1 MQNIIM
7 HVFNK
12 EMYFFDDS
20 ELSLLDCMTIRDLC
34 ELGGYQND
42 LPLFAVLAAMFSVL
56 QEGSLCLNLDKNFL
70 PDKLQPFMES
80 KKTEQISAQ
89 FLSNLAENRYNNL
102 IAKNIDTYLPLI
114 VYESKEKKLLYFQKF
129 FFHET
134 RLKHRLKTFLRAKKS
149 CKLSGKKEKQI
160 LKEIFSDNLA
170 IRVSKQGELVEKD
183 QHQVKALRLALGSQ
197 FAIISGGPGTGKT
210 SVMVNIL
217 RCFVRAGIEPR
228 QIILAAPTGRA
239 AQRMTEAIHSQIN
252 SIKIPCPE
260 DIELL
265 NLTGSTLHRILQYKT
280 HSHDFHYRDTNPLP
294 ASVVIVDEVSMVD
307 VVMMERLLR
316 AIDPEKTRL
325 ILLGDKDQLP
335 SVEAGA
341 VFAEMIPDETE
352 DNMFKDRLIVLKK
365 VYRSGANLLHLAKQ
379 INQGKCPEYS
389 PVSLD
394 FALLL
399 KQDNWTFVLPDD
411 NINKWK
417 KQLRLWVEHYY
428 LGRINK
434 DNKSYKELILEA
446 GTFDT
451 DRLAASGAG
460 QDILDRI
467 FSRVEGAR
475 ILTLLRKGVYGCSWI
490 NGIIA
495 QYLNFEL
502 EPQAKILKD
511 VFAGAIIMITR
522 NDYSKKLFNGDVG
535 VAIKNVDG
543 NYRVF
548 FKRFSSYIFFDIDFL
563 PKWELGFAVTV
574 HKSQGT
580 EFDDVLLVLP
590 DNENHRLLTREII
603 YTGITRAKKRVI
615 LYGIE
620 PAFKTALQRKIE
632 RESGLMW

>member
-1 MQNIIM
+1 
-7 HVFNK
+7 
-12 EMYFFDDS
+12 MYESFDDS
-20 ELSLLDCMTIRDLC
+20 ELSALDFMTIRDLC

-42 LPLFAVLAAMFSVL
+42 LPLSAVLTAMFSAL
-56 QEGSLCLNLDKNFL
+56 QEGSLCLNIDKDSL
-70 PDKLQPFMES
+70 SDKLQLFMES
-80 KKTEQISAQ
+80 KKAKQISAQ
-89 FLSNLAENRYNNL
+89 FLSNFAENRYNNL

-114 VYESKEKKLLYFQKF
+114 SHESKEKKLLYFQKF

-134 RLKHRLKTFLRAKKS
+134 RLKHRLKAFLQADEP
-149 CKLSGKKEKQI
+149 CKLSGEKENEI
-160 LKEIFSDNLA
+160 LKEIFSDNHA
-170 IRVSKQGELVEKD
+170 IRISKQGAPVEKD
-183 QHQVKALRLALGSQ
+183 QDQVKALRLALGSQ

-217 RCFVRAGIEPR
+217 RCFVRAGIKPE

-239 AQRMTEAIHSQIN
+239 AQRMTEAIHTQIN
-252 SIKIPCPE
+252 SIKNPCAE

-265 NLTGSTLHRILQYKT
+265 NLTGSTLHRILRYKT
-280 HSHDFHYRDTNPLP
+280 SSHDFHYRDTNPLP

-307 VVMMERLLR
+307 VVMMERFLR
-316 AIDPEKTRL
+316 AIDPAKTRL
-325 ILLGDKDQLP
+325 VLLGDKDQLP

-352 DNMFKDRLIVLKK
+352 ENIFKDRLVVLKK

-379 INQGKCPEYS
+379 INQGKCPEYA

-394 FALLL
+394 SALLL
-399 KQDNWTFVLPDD
+399 KEDSWAFVLPDD

-417 KQLRLWVEHYY
+417 KQLRLWVEHHYS
-428 LGRINK
+428 GRKNK

-446 GTFDT
+446 GKLDA
-451 DRLAASGAG
+451 DSLASSDDE
-460 QDILDRI
+460 QNILDQI
-467 FSRVEGAR
+467 FSKIEKAR
-475 ILTLLRKGVYGCSWI
+475 ILTLLRKGIYGCSWI
-490 NGIIA
+490 NSIIA
-495 QYLNFEL
+495 QYLSFEL
-502 EPQAKILKD
+502 EPLTKMRNNI
-511 VFAGAIIMITR
+511 FSGAVIMITQ

-535 VAIKNVDG
+535 VIIKNVDG

-548 FKRFSSYIFFDIDFL
+548 FKQFGSYIFFDIDFL
-563 PKWELGFAVTV
+563 LKWEPGFAVTV

-590 DNENHRLLTREII
+590 DNESHRLLTREII

-620 PAFKTALQRKIE
+620 PAFKSALQRKIE
-632 RESGLMW
+632 RESGLTW

>member
-1 MQNIIM
+1 M
-7 HVFNK
+7 HIFNE
-12 EMYFFDDS
+12 EMHFFGDN
-20 ELSLLDCMTIRDLC
+20 ELSALDCMTIRDLC
-34 ELGGYQND
+34 ELCGYQND
-42 LPLFAVLAAMFSVL
+42 VPLFAVLTAMFSAL
-56 QEGSLCLNLDKNFL
+56 QEGSLCLNIDKNSL

-80 KKTEQISAQ
+80 EKAKQISAQ

-102 IAKNIDTYLPLI
+102 IVKNIDTYQPLI
-114 VYESKEKKLLYFQKF
+114 VYESKGTKFLYFQKF
-129 FFHET
+129 FFHEN
-134 RLKHRLKTFLRAKKS
+134 RLKHRLKAFLQAKES
-149 CKLSGKKEKQI
+149 CKLSGKKEKEI

-170 IRVSKQGELVEKD
+170 IRVSKQGEPVEKD
-183 QHQVKALRLALGSQ
+183 PHQVKALRLALGSQ

-217 RCFVRAGIEPR
+217 RCLVRAGIDPG

-239 AQRMTEAIHSQIN
+239 AQRMTEAVHSQIN
-252 SIKIPCPE
+252 SIKTPCPE

-265 NLTGSTLHRILQYKT
+265 NLSGSTLHRILQYKT
-280 HSHDFHYRDTNPLP
+280 RSHDFHYRDTNPLS
-294 ASVVIVDEVSMVD
+294 ASVIIIDEVSMVD
-307 VVMMERLLR
+307 VVMMEKFLR
-316 AIDPEKTRL
+316 AIDPAKTRL

-341 VFAEMIPDETE
+341 VFAEMIPGETG
-352 DNMFKDRLIVLKK
+352 DNLFKDRLIVLKK

-379 INQGKCPEYS
+379 INQGKCPEYL

-394 FALLL
+394 AALLL
-399 KQDNWTFVLPDD
+399 KQDSWAFVLPDD
-411 NINKWK
+411 DINKWK
-417 KQLRLWVEHYY
+417 KHLWLWVEHHY
-428 LGRINK
+428 LGRTNK

-446 GTFDT
+446 GTFDI

-467 FSRVEGAR
+467 FSGVERAR

-502 EPQAKILKD
+502 GPPARILKD
-511 VFAGAIIMITR
+511 IFTGAIIMITR

-548 FKRFSSYIFFDIDFL
+548 FKRFGSYIFFDMDFL
-563 PKWELGFAVTV
+563 PKWEFGFAVTV

>member
-1 MQNIIM
+1 MNRELL
-7 HVFNK
+7 HK
-12 EMYFFDDS
+12 ETHPFFGDT
-20 ELSLLDCMTIRDLC
+20 ELSALDFMTIRDLC

-42 LPLFAVLAAMFSVL
+42 LPLFAVLTAMFSTL
-56 QEGSLCLNLDKNFL
+56 QEGSLCLNIDKNSL
-70 PDKLQPFMES
+70 SDKLQLFMES
-80 KKTEQISAQ
+80 KKAKQISAQ
-89 FLSNLAENRYNNL
+89 FLSGFAENRYNNL
-102 IAKNIDTYLPLI
+102 ISKNIDTYLPLI
-114 VYESKEKKLLYFQKF
+114 AYESKEKKLLYFQKF
-129 FFHET
+129 FFHES
-134 RLKHRLKTFLRAKKS
+134 RLKHRLKAFLRTRES
-149 CKLSGKKEKQI
+149 CKLSGKKEKEI

-170 IRVSKQGELVEKD
+170 IRVSKQGTPVEKD
-183 QHQVKALRLALGSQ
+183 QDQVKALRLALGSQ

-265 NLTGSTLHRILQYKT
+265 NLTGSTLHRILRYKT
-280 HSHDFHYRDTNPLP
+280 YSHDFHYRDTNPLP
-294 ASVVIVDEVSMVD
+294 ASVVIIDEVSMVD
-307 VVMMERLLR
+307 VVMMERFLS
-316 AIDPEKTRL
+316 AIDPAKTRL
-325 ILLGDKDQLP
+325 VLLGDKDQLP

-341 VFAEMIPDETE
+341 VFAEMIPDETK
-352 DNMFKDRLIVLKK
+352 DSIFKNRLIVLKK

-389 PVSLD
+389 PVSLGS
-394 FALLL
+394 ALLL
-399 KQDNWTFVLPDD
+399 KQDSWSFVLPDD

-417 KQLRLWVEHYY
+417 KQLRLWVEHHY

-446 GTFDT
+446 VKLDA
-451 DRLAASGAG
+451 DSLASSGDG
-460 QDILDRI
+460 RDILSRI
-467 FSRVEGAR
+467 FSGIEKAR

-490 NGIIA
+490 NRIIA
-495 QYLNFEL
+495 QYLSFEL
-502 EPQAKILKD
+502 DPLTRIRKD
-511 VFAGAIIMITR
+511 IFAGAIIMITQ

-535 VAIKNVDG
+535 VAIKNIDG

-548 FKRFSSYIFFDIDFL
+548 FKRFGSHIFFDMDFL
-563 PKWELGFAVTV
+563 PKWEPGFAVTV

-590 DNENHRLLTREII
+590 DNEKHRLLTREII
-603 YTGITRAKKRVI
+603 YTGFTRAKKRVI

-632 RESGLMW
+632 RKSGLTW

>member
-1 MQNIIM
+1 M
-7 HVFNK
+7 HVFNEK
-12 EMYFFDDS
+12 TYQFFDDS
-20 ELSLLDCMTIRDLC
+20 ELSALDCMTIRDLR
-34 ELGGYQND
+34 ELSGYQND
-42 LPLFAVLAAMFSVL
+42 LPLSAVLTAMFSAL
-56 QEGSLCLNLDKNFL
+56 QEGSLCLNIDKNFL
-70 PDKLQPFMES
+70 PDKLQLFMES
-80 KKTEQISAQ
+80 KKAKQISAQ
-89 FLSNLAENRYNNL
+89 FLSNLVENRYNNL
-102 IAKNIDTYLPLI
+102 IAKNIDTYQPII
-114 VYESKEKKLLYFQKF
+114 VYEAKGTKFLYFQKF
-129 FFHET
+129 FFHEN
-134 RLKHRLKTFLRAKKS
+134 RLKHRLKAFLQAKES
-149 CKLSGKKEKQI
+149 CKLSGKKEKEI

-170 IRVSKQGELVEKD
+170 IRVSKQGEPVEKD
-183 QHQVKALRLALGSQ
+183 PHQVKALRLALGSQ

-217 RCFVRAGIEPR
+217 RCLVRAGIDPG

-239 AQRMTEAIHSQIN
+239 AQRMTEAVHSQIN
-252 SIKIPCPE
+252 SIKTPCPE

-265 NLTGSTLHRILQYKT
+265 NLSGSTLHRILQYKT
-280 HSHDFHYRDTNPLP
+280 RSHDFHYRDTNPLS
-294 ASVVIVDEVSMVD
+294 ASVIIIDEVSMVD
-307 VVMMERLLR
+307 VVMMEKFLR
-316 AIDPEKTRL
+316 AIDPAKTRL

-341 VFAEMIPDETE
+341 VFAEMIPGETG
-352 DNMFKDRLIVLKK
+352 DNLFKDRLIVLKK

-379 INQGKCPEYS
+379 INQGECPEYL

-394 FALLL
+394 AALLL
-399 KQDNWTFVLPDD
+399 KQDSWAFVLPDD
-411 NINKWK
+411 DINKWK
-417 KQLRLWVEHYY
+417 KHLWLWVEHHY
-428 LGRINK
+428 LGRTNK

-446 GTFDT
+446 GTFDI

-467 FSRVEGAR
+467 FSGVERAR

-502 EPQAKILKD
+502 GPPARILKD
-511 VFAGAIIMITR
+511 IFTGAIIMITR

-548 FKRFSSYIFFDIDFL
+548 FKRFGSYIFFDMDFL
-563 PKWELGFAVTV
+563 PKWEFGFAVTV

>member
-1 MQNIIM
+1 M
-7 HVFNK
+7 HVFNEK
-12 EMYFFDDS
+12 TYQFFDDS
-20 ELSLLDCMTIRDLC
+20 ELSSLDFMTIRDLC
-34 ELGGYQND
+34 ELGGYKND
-42 LPLFAVLAAMFSVL
+42 LPLFAVLTAMFSAL
-56 QEGSLCLNLDKNFL
+56 QEGSLCLDIDKNSL

-80 KKTEQISAQ
+80 EKAKQISAK
-89 FLSNLAENRYNNL
+89 FLLGLAENKYNNL
-102 IAKNIDTYLPLI
+102 IAKNIDTYQPLI

-129 FFHET
+129 FFHES
-134 RLKHRLKTFLRAKKS
+134 RLKHRLKAFLLAKEL
-149 CKLSGKKEKQI
+149 CKLSDKKEKEI
-160 LKEIFSDNLA
+160 LKEIFSDKFA
-170 IRVSKQGELVEKD
+170 IRVSKDGETVEKD
-183 QHQVKALRLALGSQ
+183 QGQVKALRLALGSQ
-197 FAIISGGPGTGKT
+197 FAIISGRPGTGKT

-217 RCFVRAGIEPR
+217 RCFVRAGIDPG

-239 AQRMTEAIHSQIN
+239 AQRMTEAVHSQIN
-252 SIKIPCPE
+252 SIKTPCPE

-265 NLTGSTLHRILQYKT
+265 NLSGSTLHRILQYKT
-280 HSHDFHYRDTNPLP
+280 RSHDFHYRDTNPLP

-307 VVMMERLLR
+307 VVMMERFLR
-316 AIDPEKTRL
+316 AIDPEKTRV

-341 VFAEMIPDETE
+341 VFAEMIPGETE
-352 DNMFKDRLIVLKK
+352 DNIFKDRLIVLKK

-394 FALLL
+394 AALLL
-399 KQDNWTFVLPDD
+399 KQDSWAFVLPDD

-417 KQLRLWVEHYY
+417 KQLRLWVEHHY
-428 LGRINK
+428 LDRTNK
-434 DNKSYKELILEA
+434 DNKSYKELIFEA

-460 QDILDRI
+460 QDMLDRI
-467 FSRVEGAR
+467 FSGVERAR

-502 EPQAKILKD
+502 EPPARILKD
-511 VFAGAIIMITR
+511 IFAGAIIMITR

-548 FKRFSSYIFFDIDFL
+548 FKRFGSYIFFDMDFL
-563 PKWELGFAVTV
+563 PKWEFGFAVTV

-632 RESGLMW
+632 RKSGLIW

>member
-1 MQNIIM
+1 
-7 HVFNK
+7 
-12 EMYFFDDS
+12 MYKFFDDS
-20 ELSLLDCMTIRDLC
+20 ELSALDFMTIRDLC

-42 LPLFAVLAAMFSVL
+42 LPLSAVLTAMFSAL
-56 QEGSLCLNLDKNFL
+56 QEGSLCLNIDKNSL
-70 PDKLQPFMES
+70 SDKLQLFMES
-80 KKTEQISAQ
+80 KKAKQISAQ
-89 FLSNLAENRYNNL
+89 FLSGFAENRYNNL

-134 RLKHRLKTFLRAKKS
+134 RLKHRLKVFLQAKES
-149 CKLSGKKEKQI
+149 CKLSGKKEKEI
-160 LKEIFSDNLA
+160 L
-170 IRVSKQGELVEKD
+170 RELVEKD
-183 QHQVKALRLALGSQ
+183 QDQVKALRLALGSQ

-217 RCFVRAGIEPR
+217 RCFVRAGIEPK

-239 AQRMTEAIHSQIN
+239 AQRMTEAVHSQIN
-252 SIKIPCPE
+252 SIKTPCPE

-265 NLTGSTLHRILQYKT
+265 NLSGSTLHRILQYKT
-280 HSHDFHYRDTNPLP
+280 RSHDFHYRDTNPLP
-294 ASVVIVDEVSMVD
+294 ASVVIIDEVSMVD
-307 VVMMERLLR
+307 VVMMERFLR
-316 AIDPEKTRL
+316 AIDPAKTRL
-325 ILLGDKDQLP
+325 VLLGDKDQLP

-341 VFAEMIPDETE
+341 VFAEMIPDETK
-352 DNMFKDRLIVLKK
+352 DNIFKDRLIVLKK

-379 INQGKCPEYS
+379 INQGKCPEYA
-389 PVSLD
+389 PVSLNS
-394 FALLL
+394 ALLL
-399 KQDNWTFVLPDD
+399 KEDSWAFVLPDD

-417 KQLRLWVEHYY
+417 KQLRLWVEHHY

-446 GTFDT
+446 VKLDA
-451 DRLAASGAG
+451 DSLASSDDE
-460 QDILDRI
+460 QNILNQI
-467 FSRVEGAR
+467 FSGIEKAR

-495 QYLNFEL
+495 QYLSFEL
-502 EPQAKILKD
+502 EPLTRMRNDI
-511 VFAGAIIMITR
+511 FSGAVIMITQ

-535 VAIKNVDG
+535 VIIKNVDG

-548 FKRFSSYIFFDIDFL
+548 FKRFGSYIFFDIDFL
-563 PKWELGFAVTV
+563 PKWEPGFAVTV

-590 DNENHRLLTREII
+590 DNESHRLLTREII

-620 PAFKTALQRKIE
+620 PAFKIALQRKIE
-632 RESGLMW
+632 RESGLTW